1 MANKNVFFLLLFLP
15 VIGLSQ
21 LSEKDKEFIR
31 QELSEKINGLRVS
44 LGVKPL
50 KLNDTLQKAAAFH
63 SEYMAKYDVLSH
75 DETRSKYRTPKKR
88 VSEFEGD
95 IFDIVGEN
103 ILYSTPQS
111 FPLKKKELVAL
122 ANEMF
127 TSWKNSPPHYAN
139 MIDPEYVFADLG
151 FKTEIKKDIVYAT
164 QVFGRKGHVVENQI
178 SDNAYG
184 LVQAPKDCEKE
195 YSTFSNLIMSMGN
208 NLEIKGNEVILYYH
222 NIDYFKKMFSNPTD
236 GVAIDLISK
245 NQMACGKPNEL
256 DVSPVY
262 DGILLKP
269 IYSQEMLA
277 NNTAESDY
285 RVITKVGE
293 IPAEY
298 LDKDY
303 TPSIILIKKGKACKY
318 LYPSQTLSK
327 AYDLRPIEPITK
339 DELSVELLRE
349 GILQSQIVNY
359 DFKTNVTRAVTNPT
373 IYNYSEPIHSIR
385 ILSYS
390 SVEGDSINN
399 DRLHKARANY
409 IQNQLT
415 RKLSVPNEKIEIDA
429 RENWSMMDFQ
439 LNYFEREELTSI
451 PHDSLKSILATDD
464 KSLPWDSLLFSQ
476 RRATAI
482 INYEGQFNDSLSLE
496 SLGAF
501 NLRTAVAYND
511 PDLANKALY
520 NMYNSKNY
528 NPYILF
534 EPQIREFIESNPK
547 TICNYSA
554 LLSSNYSIDP
564 YAVSSFIHNCLVSVK
579 KLDLDTRTNLLH
591 LYTLVGK
598 YLLDNWDV
606 PSERLSNV
614 IHPLKIKKFSS
625 TEIKNELILN
635 LHLTFI
641 DYFGQ
646 VNDGPNISKSF
657 YFIADYFKTRS
668 LEPEDDVDLALF
680 FNKWSMYTMAIK
692 HLLPRFEENKLNE
705 DGVFVLAKTMNF
717 TNYGNET
724 GEYIEI
730 HQKALEVNQKRWCRW
745 INIDFQV
752 KRNHKI
758 KRLYCESCE

>member
-1 MANKNVFFLLLFLP
+1 MANKTILFLLLFLP
-15 VIGLSQ
+15 AIGFSQ
-21 LSEKDKEFIR
+21 LTEKDKDFLR
-31 QELSEKINGLRVS
+31 QELSEQINDLRVS

-50 KLNDTLQKAAAFH
+50 KFNDTLQKAAVFH

-75 DETRSKYRTPKKR
+75 DETRSKYSTPKKR
-88 VSEFEGD
+88 VSEFEGS

-151 FKTEIKKDIVYAT
+151 FKTETKKDIVYAT

-178 SDNAYG
+178 SDNAFG
-184 LVQAPKDCEKE
+184 LVKAPKDCEKE
-195 YSTFSNLIMSMGN
+195 YSSFSNLIMSMGN
-208 NLEIKGNEVILYYH
+208 NLEIEGNEVVLYYH
-222 NIDYFKKMFSNPTD
+222 DISYFKKIFSNPTD

-245 NQMACGKPNEL
+245 EQMACGKPNEL
-256 DVSPVY
+256 DFSPVY

-269 IYSQEMLA
+269 FYSQEMLA

-298 LDKDY
+298 QSEDY
-303 TPSIILIKKGKACKY
+303 TPSLVLIKNGKACKY
-318 LYPSQTLSK
+318 IYPSQVQSK
-327 AYDLRPIEPITK
+327 AYELRPIEPIIK
-339 DELSVELLRE
+339 DEQSVELVEE
-349 GILQSQIVNY
+349 GVVQTQIVNY
-359 DFKTNVTRAVTNPT
+359 DFQTNITRPVSNPLVRK
-373 IYNYSEPIHSIR
+373 YPDPIHSVR
-385 ILSYS
+385 IISYS
-390 SVEGDSINN
+390 SVEGDSVNN
-399 DRLHKARANY
+399 DKLHKARAAY

-415 RKLSVPNEKIEIDA
+415 RKLRVPVEKIEIDA

-439 LNYFEREELTSI
+439 LNYFERDELTSI
-451 PHDSLKSILATDD
+451 SHDSLKSILATDD

-482 INYEGQFNDSLSLE
+482 INYEGQFSDSLSHE
-496 SLGAF
+496 SIGEF
-501 NLRTAVAYND
+501 NLRTAVAYNN
-511 PDLANKALY
+511 PKLANKALY
-520 NMYNSKNY
+520 TMYNKKNY

-547 TICNYSA
+547 TIANYSA
-554 LLSSNYSIDP
+554 LLSRNYLIDP
-564 YAVSSFIHNCLVSVK
+564 YAVSSFIHNCLVRLD
-579 KLDLDTRTNLLH
+579 KLDLDAKTNLLH
-591 LYTLVGK
+591 LYTLVGTH
-598 YLLDNWDV
+598 LLDNWDV

-625 TEIKNELILN
+625 TEIKDELVLN

-657 YFIADYFKTRS
+657 YFIADYFQTRS

-680 FNKWSMYTMAIK
+680 FNKWSMYKMAIK
-692 HLLPRFEENKLNE
+692 HLLPRLEEDKLN
-705 DGVFVLAKTMNF
+705 DNGLFLLAQTMNF
-717 TNYGNET
+717 TNYGDET
-724 GEYIEI
+724 GEYIEV
-730 HQKALEVNQKRWCRW
+730 HQKAIEADQDRWCRW
-745 INIDFQV
+745 LNIDFQV